1 MLCATTPDFSVRYIL
16 FLNVPVKILEW
27 SDGIGFTSWLTF
39 RLSLDFIIWNFSSGL
54 AVSICGFI
62 PPPISPSLASSC
74 FPVTCTDLTWEG
86 DCSTV
91 GWLQLLFW
99 VCRPG
104 VTLSSYKWLLPS
116 VTDPTQG
123 LCFRICLS
131 LYQELLVFITFS
143 LIVPQSRKAS
153 FQLLSAPGF
162 QAVQHLGRFH
172 QICLWTAVFNED
184 LLRIFEHHGI

>member
-1 MLCATTPDFSVRYIL
+1 MLCAATPDFSVRYIF

-27 SDGIGFTSWLTF
+27 LDGIGFTSWLTF
-39 RLSLDFIIWNFSSGL
+39 RLSLDFIIWDFSSGL
-54 AVSICGFI
+54 AVSIYGFI

-104 VTLSSYKWLLPS
+104 VTLSSYKWLLSCHWPHTRA
-116 VTDPTQG
+116 VLQD
-123 LCFRICLS
+123 
-131 LYQELLVFITFS
+131 
-143 LIVPQSRKAS
+143 VPQSV
-153 FQLLSAPGF
+153 PG
-162 QAVQHLGRFH
+162 AARFH
-172 QICLWTAVFNED
+172 YLFSHCASKQKSIISASVCPWVSGSTALRKVSPD
-184 LLRIFEHHGI
+184 LSVDSCI